1 MRINHKV
8 SIHAYK
14 YNGCLYRTFEFPKI
28 IYFDKKIIVLS
39 LNKSRIISQGKNK
52 KFYHSNGNKDSF
64 WVMFNNEWYNLIITF
79 CHKKNKVIYY
89 FNIASPFI
97 FEDEAIKY
105 IDLDL
110 DVRLIFNK
118 KKQSLIIKELD
129 QNEFRENSMNMC
141 YSKELIHQTIS
152 VKNKLIDLI
161 KRTKFVL
168 KYNEDFFKKF
178 NFENEQ

>member
-1 MRINHKV
+1 MKINHKV

-28 IYFDKKIIVLS
+28 IYFDDKIIILS
-39 LNKSRIISQGKNK
+39 LNKTRIISQGKNK

-64 WVMFNNEWYNLIITF
+64 WVMFNDEWYNLIITF

-129 QNEFRENSMNMC
+129 QKEFKENSVLMLYPNR
-141 YSKELIHQTIS
+141 LVNQTINA
-152 VKNKLIDLI
+152 KNKLINLI
-161 KRTKFVL
+161 KETKFVF
-168 KYNEDFFKKF
+168 KYNENFFKKF
-178 NFENEQ
+178 NFDNE

>member
-1 MRINHKV
+1 MKINHKV

-14 YNGCLYRTFEFPKI
+14 YDGCLYRTFEFPKI
-28 IYFDKKIIVLS
+28 IYIDRKIIVLS

-64 WVMFNNEWYNLIITF
+64 WIMFKDEWYNLIITF

-97 FEDEAIKY
+97 FEDETIKY

-118 KKQSLIIKELD
+118 KRQSLIIKELD
-129 QNEFRENSMNMC
+129 QNEFEKNSTTMF
-141 YSKELIHQTIS
+141 YPHELIHQTINA
-152 VKNKLIDLI
+152 KNKLIDLI
-161 KRTKFVL
+161 KKTKFFF
-168 KYNEDFFKKF
+168 KYSEDFFKKF
-178 NFENEQ
+178 NLENE